1 MKKESLQEQRKN
13 RIGRNDFRRN
23 MRAKRDNER
32 GSLVLLGA
40 AVLFLFSATLSGQSE
55 ELHAEALVW
64 KKECQRYFFF
74 KDPRIVYYIYRY
86 EKISK
91 NRSTILPINFRIIRV
106 RKRKHWI
113 SYILIRGI
121 IFSVRG

>member
-74 KDPRIVYYIYRY
+74 KDPRIVYYKEYAPTVWCSI
-86 EKISK
+86 ESQKILK
-91 NRSTILPINFRIIRV
+91 GEVPFNYKKDTR
-106 RKRKHWI
+106 
-113 SYILIRGI
+113 
-121 IFSVRG
+121 

>member
-23 MRAKRDNER
+23 MRANRQNNR
-32 GSLVLLGA
+32 AMLFVA
-40 AVLFLFSATLSGQSE
+40 AATVLFLFSATISAQSE

-74 KDPRIVYYIYRY
+74 KDPRIVYYKEYAPTVWCSI
-86 EKISK
+86 ESQK
-91 NRSTILPINFRIIRV
+91 
-106 RKRKHWI
+106 
-113 SYILIRGI
+113 ILIGEVPFNYKKDTR
-121 IFSVRG
+121 